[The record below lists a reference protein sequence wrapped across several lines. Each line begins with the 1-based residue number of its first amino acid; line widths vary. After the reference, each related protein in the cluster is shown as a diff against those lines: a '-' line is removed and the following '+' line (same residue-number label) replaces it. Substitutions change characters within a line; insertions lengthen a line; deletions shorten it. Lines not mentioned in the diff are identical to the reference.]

1 MVDLNVTFKKTLDK
15 LLEEKKY
22 LTVKNVLSTMAGEDV
37 AAIIQELPEKT
48 GPLIFRLLPKEIA
61 SDAFIEM
68 ESDYQEQLIQGFS
81 DTELTEILDELYV
94 N

>member
-37 AAIIQELPEKT
+37 AAIIQ
-48 GPLIFRLLPKEIA
+48 
-61 SDAFIEM
+61 
-68 ESDYQEQLIQGFS
+68 
-81 DTELTEILDELYV
+81 
-94 N
+94 

>member
-1 MVDLNVTFKKTLDK
+1 MVDLKVTFEKTLDK

-48 GPLIFRLLPKEIA
+48 GPLIFRLLPKELLQTLLLKWKATIRK
-61 SDAFIEM
+61 S
-68 ESDYQEQLIQGFS
+68 
-81 DTELTEILDELYV
+81 
-94 N
+94 